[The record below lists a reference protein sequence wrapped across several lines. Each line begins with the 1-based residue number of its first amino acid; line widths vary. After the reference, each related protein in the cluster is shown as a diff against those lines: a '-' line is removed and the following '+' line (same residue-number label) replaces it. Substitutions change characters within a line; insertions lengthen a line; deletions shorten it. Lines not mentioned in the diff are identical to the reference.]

1 MGFDTPKW
9 YRWWQLYCLPCYMLA
24 YSFLLPLFPICL
36 KAKGPSLTVWQYHSK
51 ERTGLFSLQ
60 AGEKISPPG
69 NSGLH
74 DAFWVLPASHS
85 PQVWK
90 STGLSLNQG
99 VFPEA
104 MSVAAKLGNGHWI
117 AVQPQD
123 RSLSVLPV
131 VWTARYIILPLFDL
145 RLVGQNNVWERIC
158 TVDCFV
164 SPIVSYK
171 ALINC
176 RFDTV
181 HWKPFQE
188 GGTMC

>member
-1 MGFDTPKW
+1 M
-9 YRWWQLYCLPCYMLA
+9 
-24 YSFLLPLFPICL
+24 
-36 KAKGPSLTVWQYHSK
+36 
-51 ERTGLFSLQ
+51 
-60 AGEKISPPG
+60 
-69 NSGLH
+69 
-74 DAFWVLPASHS
+74 
-85 PQVWK
+85 WK

-164 SPIVSYK
+164 SPDSVI
-171 ALINC
+171 
-176 RFDTV
+176 
-181 HWKPFQE
+181 
-188 GGTMC
+188 